1 MTVHLVLDTKTN
13 RVIKYSPETLS
24 AAGQNSCLAQTAALP
39 PGITE
44 ENCWEYRF
52 VGGEFRHAPAR
63 PSETSNV
70 GLAAELREAKYVM
83 RKQAIDN
90 AQKRFHRKVPL
101 NALAYIA
108 TLDAARKWLKG
119 ESLEPVELRFV
130 PSLENANEFMKMHY
144 DNLEKALTQYI
155 PMSQT
160 LDLIDKAQNASDL
173 EKIPL

>member
-1 MTVHLVLDTKTN
+1 MTVHLVLDTKTR
-13 RVIKYSPETLS
+13 RVIKYSPEALS
-24 AAGQNSCLAQTAALP
+24 DGGHNSCLAQSTALP

-52 VGGEFRHAPAR
+52 VGGEFRHAPAK
-63 PSETSNV
+63 PLEASHV
-70 GLAAELREAKYVM
+70 GLAAELREAKYAM

-101 NALAYIA
+101 TALAYIA

-144 DNLEKALTQYI
+144 DNLEKTLDQYI

-160 LDLIDKAQNASDL
+160 LDLIDKAQNASEL